1 MSGFTCGSGQTPATS
16 DVPPNPHVERY
27 SRRVT
32 KRRLRASL
40 YARLSKQSDDSNL
53 SLDGMV
59 EDMRALCTREGLD
72 PVAIHLDDGRSGGFR
87 DRDEYGKW
95 LNDARTGFA
104 EVLVPYHTDRLTREG
119 LNVAA
124 QILDVVE
131 GKDPATGRQSHR
143 AVRLVDCFGLDSNHG
158 DAFRFRFVIQA
169 EVGRSERERIRQRN
183 RDRDRRLRR
192 AGRWAG
198 GSIPFGYDAVPNP
211 DGPGK
216 VLVVNQAE
224 ALAVREAANALLR
237 VDDPDNPSRV
247 SRRMNHQGIKPRRA
261 KQWSRKTLGQVL
273 TSDAIVGRVIEHGQ
287 PLKNEEGE
295 YLTPFPPVLTPGQLA
310 ALRKVLAVKE
320 PSAKKG
326 GRHPAR
332 LLSGLLTCHSC
343 MTGLRVDRRSAG
355 TNGPSIVYRCPRR
368 GVGGV
373 CDAPVTVSA
382 LTVEEHI
389 EGRYLAAVGD
399 MPFYREVTTVTVVD
413 ELAAVEED
421 VKAALADLA
430 NNADAKT
437 FAKLQ
442 SLQAKQRELEAMEP
456 VRRTELVSTGVTMRE
471 HWAGLMVDDR
481 RDLLDSAF
489 DELIIKPGVRGRRG
503 FDPARLVAIWT
514 EEPDAGEDYD
524 E

>member
-1 MSGFTCGSGQTPATS
+1 
-16 DVPPNPHVERY
+16 
-27 SRRVT
+27 
-32 KRRLRASL
+32 
-40 YARLSKQSDDSNL
+40 
-53 SLDGMV
+53 
-59 EDMRALCTREGLD
+59 
-72 PVAIHLDDGRSGGFR
+72 
-87 DRDEYGKW
+87 
-95 LNDARTGFA
+95 
-104 EVLVPYHTDRLTREG
+104 
-119 LNVAA
+119 
-124 QILDVVE
+124 
-131 GKDPATGRQSHR
+131 
-143 AVRLVDCFGLDSNHG
+143 
-158 DAFRFRFVIQA
+158 
-169 EVGRSERERIRQRN
+169 
-183 RDRDRRLRR
+183 
-192 AGRWAG
+192 
-198 GSIPFGYDAVPNP
+198 
-211 DGPGK
+211 
-216 VLVVNQAE
+216 
-224 ALAVREAANALLR
+224 
-237 VDDPDNPSRV
+237 
-247 SRRMNHQGIKPRRA
+247 MNHQGIKPRRA